1 MNRIPARSLGYGAG
15 LLLLTTLG
23 WILTG
28 HAAKPLKPHIP
39 LPTDWSHNHVIFT
52 QPATD
57 EQARIIGQDPRYW
70 QEVYRQG
77 QSKVLNPEVLSPEL
91 SELAP
96 GTTAPGPDWS
106 QNLGGTAA
114 PGRGN
119 YPAKFSFSSS
129 TANCGSATTPD
140 YVVYTTGVIGSGTQ
154 ASVVAYDNLYSG
166 CGGTVPSV
174 YWAYNT
180 SGLILTSPVLSL
192 DGTQVAFVQTSG
204 SPAGQAGLVVL
215 KWKASATQ
223 TVALPGAPTIVS
235 NALYRT
241 CVAPCMTE
249 VFLHD
254 GNGVAVDDRTS
265 SPYYD
270 YKNDIA
276 WMGDANGWLHRV
288 TGVFLTNP
296 KEVTTGGFPAHVNN
310 GNTLS
315 NPVFDRVSQNVF
327 VGDAGGILHR
337 VAAANGT
344 TVNSGQLDFGAGLVE
359 SPVLDVVNNAIYAF
373 ASSDGTTT
381 ATCANV
387 ACAAVYKLS
396 TTFAAGTTG
405 SKVQVGTS
413 VAVGNNPNPMF
424 LGGFDRNYYNSV
436 GGTGNLYVCGATG
449 ANPILYRIPITSGTL
464 GTPLAIGTL
473 TIGGARPA
481 CSPVTDFLNPFAT
494 GGAAEHL
501 YFSASNRGLPTAC
514 ATAGCA
520 MNFLNTS
527 WQASTQF
534 NVGQQILVVQGAAA
548 FIETA
553 IVSGKTGATIP
564 VWPTNPALKTV
575 DGTVTWLSQGPTTFT
590 PLSNWTRNHNYGNLA
605 AIFDGTNVQ
614 VLPTAGRSA
623 GTTPIWNTTIG
634 GSTVDNTAT
643 WLNAG
648 PLPNAALPAATG
660 TGGIIIDNT
669 VNSTTLAGASQVYF
683 FTLGNQVCGTSGTG
697 KCAIQASQ
705 SKLQ

>member
-1 MNRIPARSLGYGAG
+1 MNRIPARTLGYSAG

-52 QPATD
+52 QPATE

-77 QSKVLNPEVLSPEL
+77 QSKVLNPEVSSLIPE
-91 SELAP
+91 SSAP
-96 GTTAPGPDWS
+96 RPDWS
-106 QNLGGTAA
+106 QTLGGTAA

-119 YPAKFSFSSS
+119 YPAKFSFSSA

-140 YVVYTTGVIGSGTQ
+140 YVVYTTGATGSATR
-154 ASVVAYDNLYSG
+154 ATVVAFDNLYSG

-174 YWAYNT
+174 YWAYRT
-180 SGLILTSPVLSL
+180 GVGLILTSPVISL

-215 KWKASATQ
+215 KWKASTTQ
-223 TVALPGAPTIVS
+223 TVGAPGAPNVVPNNS
-235 NALYRT
+235 YRT
-241 CVAPCMTE
+241 CPTLPCMTQ

-265 SPYYD
+265 SSYYD

-276 WMGDANGWLHRV
+276 WVGDATGWLHKV
-288 TGVFLTNP
+288 TGVFLGNP
-296 KEVTTGGFPAHVNN
+296 QEVATGGFPVHVNN
-310 GNTLS
+310 GNPLS

-327 VGDAGGILHR
+327 VGDAGGVLHR
-337 VAAANGT
+337 VSAANGAT
-344 TVNSGQLDFGAGLVE
+344 INSGQLDFGAGLVE
-359 SPVLDVVNNAIYAF
+359 SPVLDVVNSAIYVF

-381 ATCANV
+381 ASCANV
-387 ACAAVYKLS
+387 ACAAVYKFP
-396 TTFAAGTTG
+396 TTFSAGSTG

-413 VAVGNNPNPMF
+413 VAAGNTPNPMF

-449 ANPILYRIPITSGTL
+449 ANPTLYRIPITAGTL

-473 TIGGARPA
+473 TIGGAVPA
-481 CSPVTDFLNPFAT
+481 CSPVTDFLNPFAA

-501 YFSASNRGLPTAC
+501 YFSAQNRSQPTTC
-514 ATAGCA
+514 SFGGCA
-520 MNFLNTS
+520 MNFLDTP
-527 WQASTQF
+527 WQASAQF
-534 NVGQQILVVQGAAA
+534 NVGQQILVVQGTTAL
-548 FIETA
+548 IETA
-553 IVSGKTGATIP
+553 VVAGKTGASSP
-564 VWPTNPALKTV
+564 VWPTNPAIKTV
-575 DGTVTWLSQGPTTFT
+575 DGTVTWLSQGATTFT
-590 PLSNWTRNHNYGNLA
+590 ALAGWVANQNHGGLA
-605 AIFDGTNVQ
+605 RIFDGTNVQ
-614 VLPTAGRSA
+614 VLPSA
-623 GTTPIWNTTIG
+623 GKSGGTAPVWNTTAG
-634 GSTVDNTAT
+634 GSTVDGTAT

-648 PLPNAALPAATG
+648 PLPNAGLPAAAG

-669 VNSTTLAGASQVYF
+669 VNSGTLAGASQVYF
-683 FTLGNQVCGTSGTG
+683 FTLGNQACGTSGTG

>member
-1 MNRIPARSLGYGAG
+1 MNRIPVPSLGYSAG
-15 LLLLTTLG
+15 LLWLTTLG

-28 HAAKPLKPHIP
+28 HAAKPLRSHIP
-39 LPTDWSHNHVIFT
+39 LPTDWSHNHVIYT
-52 QPATD
+52 QPATE
-57 EQARIIGQDPRYW
+57 EQARIMGQDPRYW
-70 QEVYRQG
+70 QEVYRRG
-77 QSKVLNPEVLSPEL
+77 QSKVLRPEVSAIMAET
-91 SELAP
+91 S
-96 GTTAPGPDWS
+96 APGPDWS

-119 YPAKFSFSSS
+119 YPAKFSFSSA
-129 TANCGSATTPD
+129 TANCGSAATPD
-140 YVVYTTGVIGSGTQ
+140 YVVHTTGVIGSGTQ
-154 ASVVAYDNLYSG
+154 ASVVAFDNLYSG

-180 SGLILTSPVLSL
+180 SGVILTSAVLSL
-192 DGTQVAFVQTSG
+192 DGSQVAFVQTSG

-223 TVALPGAPTIVS
+223 TVASPGVPTIVS

-254 GNGVAVDDRTS
+254 GNNLAVDDRTS
-265 SPYYD
+265 SAFYD

-276 WMGDANGWLHRV
+276 WTGGANGWLHKL
-288 TGVFLTNP
+288 TGVFLGAP
-296 KEVTTGGFPAHVNN
+296 AEVTTGGFPVQVNN
-310 GNTLS
+310 GNVLY
-315 NPVFDRVSQNVF
+315 NPVFDLVSNNVF
-327 VGDAGGILHR
+327 VGDAGGFLHR
-337 VAAANGT
+337 VSAAGGPVT
-344 TVNSGQLDFGAGLVE
+344 NSAQLDFGAGLVAG
-359 SPVLDVVNNAIYAF
+359 PVVNGTTGSIYVF
-373 ASSDGTTT
+373 ASSDGTTS
-381 ATCANV
+381 ANCANV
-387 ACAAVYKLS
+387 ACAAVYKLP
-396 TTFAAGTTG
+396 TTFASGSSG

-413 VAVGNNPNPMF
+413 VALGNTPKPMF
-424 LGGFDRNYYNSV
+424 IGGFDANYFNSV
-436 GGTGNLYVCGATG
+436 SGTGNLYVCGATG
-449 ANPILYRIPITSGTL
+449 TNPILYRIPIASATL

-473 TIGGARPA
+473 TTGGGNPA

-494 GGAAEHL
+494 GGSAEHL
-501 YFSASNRGLPTAC
+501 YFSAQNHGLPTAC
-514 ATAGCA
+514 ANAGCA
-520 MNFLNTS
+520 MNFLDTP

-534 NVGQQILVVQGAAA
+534 NVGQQILVVQGTAV

-553 IVSGKTGATIP
+553 IVAGKTGATIP
-564 VWPTNPALKTV
+564 VWPTNPALQTV

-590 PLSNWTRNHNYGNLA
+590 ALSGWTRNHGYGRLA

-614 VLPTAGRSA
+614 VLPTAGSSG
-623 GTTPIWNTTIG
+623 GTTPVWNTTVG

-648 PLPNAALPAATG
+648 PLPNAALRTATG

-669 VNSTTLAGASQVYF
+669 VNSGTLAGASQVYF
-683 FTLGNQVCGTSGTG
+683 FTLGNQACGTSGSG

-705 SKLQ
+705 SNLQ